1 MHLYVSGYKMNTMS
15 EMNKLKNY
23 LISEGASKVGFA
35 DVEGLASEFV
45 DLPNGI
51 SLILKLPKKA
61 MMFLDEEDYP
71 AYWKCFHSKVA
82 ELKEIA
88 LKGEEYIKNLGYNAF
103 ALTMERN
110 ECDMEKLLSI
120 LPYKTIAT
128 KSGMGWIGRSALLV
142 TPEYGSAITLCG
154 ILTDMP
160 LEFDKPIT
168 DSECDECENCQNA
181 CPVNAINPQKWNDR
195 LNRKHII
202 DIETCSEYIIDQYK
216 NGLGC
221 TKCMVECKLT
231 QEYLKK

>member
-1 MHLYVSGYKMNTMS
+1 MD
-15 EMNKLKNY
+15 ELKKY
-23 LISEGASKVGFA
+23 LLSQGASKVGYA
-35 DVEGLASEFV
+35 DVEGLANEFI

-51 SLILKLPKKA
+51 SLVLKLPKKA
-61 MMFLDEEDYP
+61 IEYVNNDEFED
-71 AYWKCFHSKVA
+71 YWKCFHSKVA

-88 LKGEEYIKNLGYNAF
+88 LKGEEYIKSKGYNAF

-142 TPEYGSAITLCG
+142 TPEYGSAITLCS

-160 LEFDKPIT
+160 LEFDNPIT

-181 CPVNAINPQKWNDR
+181 CPVKAINPQKWNDR
-195 LNRKHII
+195 LNRKDII
-202 DIETCSEYIIDQYK
+202 DIEACSEYIIDQYK

-221 TKCMVECKLT
+221 TKCMSECKLT
-231 QEYLKK
+231 QKYLNR